1 MKQYL
6 VLVLTTL
13 FLIAGCSTPERVL
26 LLPMQNGK
34 PSAVLAQNVAEPNK
48 PALVLAEPYAEARVD
63 GSQLQLGKTDAAA
76 VKRDFGA
83 LMDQQP
89 ERPRLFTVNFRS
101 NSNELTP
108 ETAPVL
114 AEVRKALEQMP
125 AGELIV
131 IGHTDSVG
139 AVETNDWL
147 SLQRAEVVADLLV
160 KMGVARAKVNTVGRG
175 EREPLVPTPDETDE
189 PRNRRVEIKL
199 R

>member
-6 VLVLTTL
+6 ILVPIA
-13 FLIAGCSTPERVL
+13 FLIAACSTPERVL

-34 PSAVLAQNVAEPNK
+34 PSAVLAQNTAEPSK
-48 PALVLAEPYAEARVD
+48 PALVLSEPYAEARVD
-63 GSQLQLGKTDAAA
+63 GSRLQLGKTDEAS

-83 LMDQQP
+83 LMDQQAA
-89 ERPRLFTVNFRS
+89 RPRLFTVNFRS

-108 ETAPVL
+108 ETASVL
-114 AEVRKALEQMP
+114 EEVRKALEQTP
-125 AGELIV
+125 AGELVV

-139 AVETNDWL
+139 AVELNDSL

-160 KMGVARAKVNTVGRG
+160 KMGVARAKINTVGRG